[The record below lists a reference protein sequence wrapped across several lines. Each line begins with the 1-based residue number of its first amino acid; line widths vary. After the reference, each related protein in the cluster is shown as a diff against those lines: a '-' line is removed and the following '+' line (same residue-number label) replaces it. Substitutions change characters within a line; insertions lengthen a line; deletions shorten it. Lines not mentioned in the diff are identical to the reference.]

1 MSSKSGSTKRGGIKA
16 IPLRS
21 SHSDDRVSDLMKEVG
36 TGSEFDLAGE
46 VLATNAELSK
56 APVPGHVAGR
66 REVPAMPVAT
76 TTGMPQ
82 SVHEL
87 VAGQTYNLPLGLLTD
102 SPRNARVHYIQEEID
117 DLVVEL
123 QANGQ
128 EVAAWGYI
136 DEDRVRIVDGGKRLR
151 AARAAG
157 LESLRVDV
165 NERPQSDKEIYKLSR
180 KLNLKRSA
188 QTCFDDAV
196 RFRQMLDDG
205 TFKDQEELGRE
216 LLEGASQTTVSQ
228 ILSINKIPEKLI
240 RLMREDA
247 KKLCQ
252 TAFAVEVARHFREG
266 EEVESSKV
274 HAISEILRKVSEED
288 LSVKK
293 MRELF
298 ESRMVGPKPRTQPT
312 SITVKFGA
320 ADGSIKV
327 YRSRGQVEFSIKG
340 VPEDRLQE
348 LTERI
353 QKAISEE
360 AAK

>member
-1 MSSKSGSTKRGGIKA
+1 MSGKNASSKRGAIKA
-16 IPLRS
+16 IPLSS
-21 SHSDDRVSDLMKEVG
+21 SHSDDRMSDLMKPG
-36 TGSEFDLAGE
+36 GFDLAAD

-56 APVPGHVAGR
+56 SPVQQQPHIS
-66 REVPAMPVAT
+66 REGGASTLGLVNRV
-76 TTGMPQ
+76 PQ

-87 VAGQTYNLPLGLLTD
+87 VAGNTYNLPLGLLTD

-117 DLVVEL
+117 DLVLEL
-123 QANGQ
+123 QADGQ
-128 EVAAWGYI
+128 EVSAWGYI
-136 DEDRVRIVDGGKRLR
+136 DGDRVRIVDGGKRLR

-157 LESLRVDV
+157 LEFLRVDV
-165 NERPQSDKEIYKLSR
+165 NEKPESDKEIYKLSR

-228 ILSINKIPEKLI
+228 ILSINKIPAKI
-240 RLMREDA
+240 IWLMREDA

-266 EEVESSKV
+266 EEVESEKL
-274 HAISEILRKVSEED
+274 HTISEILRKVSAQD

-298 ESRMVGPKPRTQPT
+298 ESRLVGPKPRTQAT
-312 SITVKFGA
+312 SIAVKFGS
-320 ADGSIKV
+320 ADGAIKV
-327 YRSRGQVEFSIKG
+327 YKSRGQVEFSIKG
-340 VPEDRLQE
+340 VPEDRLQD
-348 LTERI
+348 LAERI
-353 QKAISEE
+353 QKAITEE
-360 AAK
+360 AGETVK